1 MQKFFLY
8 NTLTRRVEE
17 FKPLNPPK
25 VKMYACGPTVY
36 DYTHIGHIRTYISID
51 TLRRALEEFGFK
63 PLHVMN
69 ITDVGHL
76 TDDADEGEDKLEK
89 GAKKRK
95 KTVWETAKF
104 FSDYFFYTIDQVN
117 IKKPHIICRA
127 TDHIQQMIE
136 LIQKLEQKG
145 YIYETDQAVYF
156 SVKKFKEYG
165 KLSKQALSEKKTAVR
180 EEVKTDPEKKH
191 PADFALWFKK
201 KGRFA
206 NHTMHW
212 DSPWGQ
218 GFPGW
223 HIECSAMSMKYLGE
237 TIDIHIGGEDHIPVH
252 HENEIAQSEAAT
264 GKKFVRYW
272 LHAAHLLVEGQ
283 KMSKSLGNFYTID
296 DIKKRGFQPV
306 SLRLLFLNS
315 HYRQQMNF
323 TFKALESSEKA
334 FKRLKEKIQELLF
347 IIKYLENPNPQK
359 KENKKAKEVFE
370 KFRNHIS
377 NDLNLPKALSEFWTM
392 VDMPIDPAKKLET
405 IYKMDRI
412 LGLNLDKIKAVDL
425 SDELKA
431 LLKKRKDYKKRK
443 EFAKADALRK
453 KLEEKGLKIKD
464 TPQGQILIE
473 K

>member
-1 MQKFFLY
+1 MQKFFIY

-36 DYTHIGHIRTYISID
+36 DYTHIGHIRTYISVD

-63 PLHVMN
+63 LLHVMN

-89 GAKKRK
+89 GAKKRR
-95 KTVWETAKF
+95 KTVWEVAEF
-104 FSDYFFYTIDQVN
+104 FSDYFFYTISQVN

-127 TDHIQQMIE
+127 TEHIQQMIE
-136 LIQKLEQKG
+136 LIKKLEQKG
-145 YIYETDQAVYF
+145 YTYETNQAIYF
-156 SVKKFKEYG
+156 SVEKFKEYG
-165 KLSKQALSEKKTAVR
+165 KLSRQPLSEKKVAVR
-180 EEVKTDPEKKH
+180 DEVKVDPEKRH
-191 PADFALWFKK
+191 PADFALWFKR

-212 DSPWGQ
+212 DSPWGD

-223 HIECSAMSMKYLGE
+223 HIECSAMSMTYLGE
-237 TIDIHIGGEDHIPVH
+237 TLDIHTGGEDHIPVH

-264 GKKFVRYW
+264 GKEFVRYW
-272 LHAAHLLVEGQ
+272 FHTAHLLVEGE

-323 TFKALESSEKA
+323 TFKALESAEKA
-334 FKRLKEKIQELLF
+334 FSRLREKIQELLF
-347 IIKYLENPNPQK
+347 IKKYLIDKNSQAEESRKVQ
-359 KENKKAKEVFE
+359 ESFDR
-370 KFRNHIS
+370 FRKHIA
-377 NDLNLPKALSEFWTM
+377 NDLDLPRALSEFWAL
-392 VDMPIDPAKKLET
+392 VDLPAHPAAKLEI

-412 LGLNLDKIKAVDL
+412 LGLGLDKIKPVEL

-431 LLKKRKDYKKRK
+431 LLEKRRDYKKKK
-443 EFAKADALRK
+443 EFSKADALRK
-453 KLEEKGLKIKD
+453 KLEEQGLKVKD
-464 TPQGQILIE
+464 TPQGQILVE